1 MLQAARVRTT
11 LTKDFQPKR
20 TNTATTK
27 VHVHEVFLD
36 GLIQR
41 SIINEGLRPST
52 LILQTST
59 IYPLAYY
66 LKLFQP
72 SACDLQPL
80 ACDLQPLNYIFHSL
94 ESKNMP
100 HWDLFHVSIKETFN
114 KRTTWGVMIVLIGL
128 FKYVWSFNGHEV
140 V

>member
-1 MLQAARVRTT
+1 M
-11 LTKDFQPKR
+11 
-20 TNTATTK
+20 
-27 VHVHEVFLD
+27 HEVFLD

-114 KRTTWGVMIVLIGL
+114 KRTT
-128 FKYVWSFNGHEV
+128 
-140 V
+140 